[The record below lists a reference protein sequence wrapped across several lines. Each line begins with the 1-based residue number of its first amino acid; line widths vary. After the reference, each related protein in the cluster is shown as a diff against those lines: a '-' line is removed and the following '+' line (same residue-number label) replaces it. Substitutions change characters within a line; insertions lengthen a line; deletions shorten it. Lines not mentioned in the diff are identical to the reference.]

1 MNEKATIIF
10 AHQDNCREN
19 ATVRG
24 VRKQAQWNYRPAYSI
39 DAVSTLSR
47 F

>member
-10 AHQDNCREN
+10 TYQVNCREIT
-19 ATVRG
+19 TVRG
-24 VRKQAQWNYRPAYSI
+24 VRKQAQWNHRPAYSI